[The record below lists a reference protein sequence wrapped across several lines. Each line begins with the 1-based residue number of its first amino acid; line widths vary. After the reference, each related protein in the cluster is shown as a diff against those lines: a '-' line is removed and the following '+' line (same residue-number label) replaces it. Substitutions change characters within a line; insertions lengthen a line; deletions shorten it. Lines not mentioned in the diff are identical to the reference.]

1 MSKITATKTE
11 KDVLEKVPQHLGDAE
26 VLLFMDQ
33 HTIDSSYVEAIRQL
47 TRHKDDDISIW
58 LNISPR
64 TMRSYRS
71 LPRLKIK
78 KSTAEQLL
86 LLLALFK
93 HGNQVFGSA
102 DAFDE
107 WINTGN
113 FFLDNKKP
121 AALLDTS
128 SGIRYVNDRLTAMEY
143 GDNI

>member
-1 MSKITATKTE
+1 MAKERALETK
-11 KDVLEKVPQHLGDAE
+11 KAILEKVPQHLGDAE

-47 TRHKDDDISIW
+47 TRYKDDDISTW

-86 LLLALFK
+86 LLLGLFK

-107 WINTGN
+107 WINTEN

-128 SGIRYVNDRLTAMEY
+128 SGIRYINDRLTAMEF
-143 GDNI
+143 GDNV